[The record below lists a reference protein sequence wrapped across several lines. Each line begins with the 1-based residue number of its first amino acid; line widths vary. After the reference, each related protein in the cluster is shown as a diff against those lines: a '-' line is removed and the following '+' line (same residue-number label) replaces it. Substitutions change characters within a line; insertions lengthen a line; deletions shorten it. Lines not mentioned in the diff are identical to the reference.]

1 MLPERCDAVTS
12 HCLVPVFGSFWNAH
26 RVGQQL
32 LMLGYTS
39 RPSIAF
45 ELCKTPVR
53 QGPGFT
59 GAEQGGRKDYGFG
72 LRTPFDSGVLRS
84 HLLSAIFSQIPSP
97 LCWVSA
103 LQGHSHPSWPYSV
116 PGRLA
121 CTVCVNW
128 LSWVGPKGVT
138 SKR

>member
-1 MLPERCDAVTS
+1 MLPERCDAVTG

-26 RVGQQL
+26 RVGQLL

-59 GAEQGGRKDYGFG
+59 GAEQGGRKVFG
-72 LRTPFDSGVLRS
+72 LRTPFDSGVLRL
-84 HLLSAIFSQIPSP
+84 HLLSALFSQIPSP

-103 LQGHSHPSWPYSV
+103 LQGHSLYSVLYSV
-116 PGRLA
+116 PERLA

-128 LSWVGPKGVT
+128 LPWVGPKGVT